1 MRMLML
7 ATSFVA
13 LAACNANPPPAAPPD
28 TATARET
35 PAAPTPAPAAP
46 AAATGDTAATAAT
59 DAGTPA
65 FADRVWRVT
74 ASSAV
79 EAGSTYTFLGDGTL
93 LMDSP
98 NGTPSTGSWRY
109 ADGRLTMIEE
119 GIAYPVDI
127 VLLQDNRFTV
137 RSNNPGGAVMIE
149 MSAAPDVPL
158 PQLQ

>member
-1 MRMLML
+1 MRKLIL

-13 LAACNANPPPAAPPD
+13 LAACNANPPPPAPAD
-28 TATARET
+28 TATPRET
-35 PAAPTPAPAAP
+35 PAA
-46 AAATGDTAATAAT
+46 ATRAATAPVADDTTATPAT
-59 DAGTPA
+59 DARTPA

-109 ADGRLTMIEE
+109 ADGRLTMTEE

-127 VLLQDNRFTV
+127 VLLQDNRFTI

-149 MSAAPDVPL
+149 MSAAADVPL
-158 PQLQ
+158 PQPQ

>member
-13 LAACNANPPPAAPPD
+13 LAACNANPPPAAPAD
-28 TATARET
+28 TPRQT
-35 PAAPTPAPAAP
+35 P
-46 AAATGDTAATAAT
+46 AAATPAATAPVAGDTAATAAT

-127 VLLQDNRFTV
+127 VLLQDNRFTI